1 MGIFTKYDPMVITY
15 LNQDGTGQIQFFAVA
30 DDGQLYR
37 SEGLNG
43 DWRRIGLMP
52 SGARGVGTPAG
63 VSYIDQSGRATR
75 VFVTGE
81 DGGLNVAWFDGSNWV
96 IEPLGVPP
104 GGMIRS
110 NVAAISY
117 FFDQRVELI
126 YAFVVAED
134 SQLYV
139 NEWNGI
145 SWQWSGISSRS
156 PVSFAGAINLSA
168 LVFFDGPEPQIYV
181 FVNGNGTLYLT
192 GAAVN
197 WTWTTIGEGG
207 GAVVEAYGDVTG
219 YVDLNDKLPR
229 GFAWFMNPGEI
240 NSNLYVKWADSDN
253 TSWTNPQNWNYSD
266 QGSPM
271 VPASLAIKSL
281 PGAVHYVHK
290 TISRL
295 RVYFTDVIFV
305 FILLDNNTLGV
316 NYWDGKNWNWAE
328 QGNPGDIL
336 VEGKPCVAA
345 YYENFTTERL
355 FAAIR
360 GQDGNLY
367 VN

>member
-1 MGIFTKYDPMVITY
+1 
-15 LNQDGTGQIQFFAVA
+15 
-30 DDGQLYR
+30 
-37 SEGLNG
+37 
-43 DWRRIGLMP
+43 
-52 SGARGVGTPAG
+52 
-63 VSYIDQSGRATR
+63 
-75 VFVTGE
+75 
-81 DGGLNVAWFDGSNWV
+81 
-96 IEPLGVPP
+96 
-104 GGMIRS
+104 
-110 NVAAISY
+110 
-117 FFDQRVELI
+117 
-126 YAFVVAED
+126 
-134 SQLYV
+134 
-139 NEWNGI
+139 
-145 SWQWSGISSRS
+145 
-156 PVSFAGAINLSA
+156 
-168 LVFFDGPEPQIYV
+168 
-181 FVNGNGTLYLT
+181 
-192 GAAVN
+192 
-197 WTWTTIGEGG
+197 
-207 GAVVEAYGDVTG
+207 
-219 YVDLNDKLPR
+219 
-229 GFAWFMNPGEI
+229 
-240 NSNLYVKWADSDN
+240 
-253 TSWTNPQNWNYSD
+253 
-266 QGSPM
+266 M